1 MFRCTVADLQGGRG
15 ALAPLLPGTPW
26 SPPGAPQ
33 EFFAPSME
41 EGGAQDFRSSRK
53 KKLQPPYTLFLDPPL
68 AVAEVMAAAVIGL
81 AAASAATSG
90 IAATFVAAATTMV
103 RVDFTT
109 GAATMAGAAH
119 DRPSSPSPA
128 TMESL
133 IHYHG

>member
-1 MFRCTVADLQGGRG
+1 
-15 ALAPLLPGTPW
+15 
-26 SPPGAPQ
+26 
-33 EFFAPSME
+33 ME
-41 EGGAQDFRSSRK
+41 DGGAQDFRSSRK

-109 GAATMAGAAH
+109 GAATMARAAH
-119 DRPSSPSPA
+119 DRPKLSFPA
-128 TMESL
+128 TMASL
-133 IHYHG
+133 IHSHG